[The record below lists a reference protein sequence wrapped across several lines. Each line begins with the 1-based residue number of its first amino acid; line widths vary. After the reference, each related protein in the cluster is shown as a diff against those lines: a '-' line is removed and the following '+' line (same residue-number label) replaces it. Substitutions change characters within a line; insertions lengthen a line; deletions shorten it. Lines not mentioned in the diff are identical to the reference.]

1 MGFPLWTL
9 FGMGVTAAGAMLM
22 LIIAYIAQS
31 PKLLRRLGLSGSRI
45 DLRAR
50 TFTGYALAL
59 LLLAFGFFIAGVPLG
74 TTQSPAAEVAAAT
87 AVRDT
92 NESGAMAP
100 IASATPGAAA
110 EGTEEN
116 EPVET
121 NEPAA
126 SDEPLEPVTGA
137 FAGSPSSAQTATA
150 ETEALGSEEAPTAT
164 RTPLP
169 TETATPTRTPSA
181 TPTNTPTA
189 TTTPTPTMTPTPIF
203 GETAVINTGSSTL
216 YVKRTPGGRDIAL
229 LQGGD
234 VVVLLPGHANVGGDL
249 WREVST
255 VDGTIG
261 WVMESYLTME
271 GEGTGETS

>member
-9 FGMGVTAAGAMLM
+9 FGMGVTAAGALIM

-31 PKLLRRLGLSGSRI
+31 PKMLRRLGMSGSRL

-74 TTQSPAAEVAAAT
+74 TTQTPAIEVAVAT
-87 AVRDT
+87 AIVDT
-92 NESGAMAP
+92 NESGAMAL
-100 IASATPGAAA
+100 IASATPESVVRDVEIEEPA
-110 EGTEEN
+110 ENN
-116 EPVET
+116 EPI
-121 NEPAA
+121 
-126 SDEPLEPVTGA
+126 EPVTGA
-137 FAGSPSSAQTATA
+137 FAGAPLSAQTATA
-150 ETEALGSEEAPTAT
+150 EAADTELEETPTAT
-164 RTPLP
+164 STPPP
-169 TETATPTRTPSA
+169 TDTATPTRTPSA

-189 TTTPTPTMTPTPIF
+189 TNTPTPTMTPTPIF
-203 GETAVINTGSSTL
+203 EETASINTGSSTL

-234 VVVLLPGHANVGGDL
+234 VVVLLPGHANVGGSL

-261 WVMESYLTME
+261 WVMESYLDME
-271 GEGTGETS
+271 AEGAGESN

>member
-9 FGMGVTAAGAMLM
+9 FGMGVTASGALIMLT
-22 LIIAYIAQS
+22 IAYVAQS
-31 PKLLRRLGLSGSRI
+31 PKMLKRLGISGSRL

-50 TFTGYALAL
+50 TFTGFALAL

-74 TTQSPAAEVAAAT
+74 STQTPPTEVAAAT
-87 AVRDT
+87 AIIDT

-100 IASATPGAAA
+100 IASATPESVDENNEEAAPA
-110 EGTEEN
+110 EIDESVESN
-116 EPVET
+116 ET
-121 NEPAA
+121 I
-126 SDEPLEPVTGA
+126 EPVTGA
-137 FAGSPSSAQTATA
+137 FAGPPSAAQTGTA
-150 ETEALGSEEAPTAT
+150 EATGIELEETATAT

-169 TETATPTRTPSA
+169 TDTATPTRTPSA

-189 TTTPTPTMTPTPIF
+189 TSTPTPTMTPTPIF
-203 GETAVINTGSSTL
+203 GETALIDTGTSTL

-234 VVVLLPGHANVGGDL
+234 IVVLLPGHANVGGSL

-255 VDGTIG
+255 VDGTTG
-261 WVMESYLTME
+261 WVMESYLNREAE
-271 GEGTGETS
+271 GEGETN